1 MRIVRELV
9 KEDIRI
15 SVFAWNNK
23 YLVKFER
30 GMLEQTFKVNELDLE
45 TEKDLDCFFDGV
57 FWEGVKNRFD
67 EMMQMLRN
75 QLEIM

>member
-45 TEKDLDCFFDGV
+45 TEKDLDYFFDGA